1 MRGENNK
8 TGIGEFGR
16 IQQTKR
22 LVFWQPA
29 DILVLVFTAHFQG
42 SSPALSLGWPA
53 VKKKAKKVENV
64 DG

>member
-22 LVFWQPA
+22 LVFWQLA

-42 SSPALSLGWPA
+42 SSPALSRLAGH
-53 VKKKAKKVENV
+53 
-64 DG
+64 